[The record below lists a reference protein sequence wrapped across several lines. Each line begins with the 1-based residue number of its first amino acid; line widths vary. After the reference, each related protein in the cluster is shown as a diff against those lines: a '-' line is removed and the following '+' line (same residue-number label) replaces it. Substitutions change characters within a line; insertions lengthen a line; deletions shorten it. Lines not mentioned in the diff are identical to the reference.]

1 MKTRVTR
8 KGQRENQ
15 LERDR
20 GYEYRKPT
28 HVRKKERE
36 KDRQT
41 DRKKE
46 RKKEITNK
54 QTWVNEHG

>member
-46 RKKEITNK
+46 RKKERNNEQTNMG
-54 QTWVNEHG
+54 E